1 MGLVRARWKLPAGLA
16 LWEWLSLRCGD
27 QLTTAAQS
35 LKFHLVS
42 VSKEITIQITD
53 FADLCSAGPMDVVVY
68 LFVVLCGSKEKATRT
83 LFDIY
88 CLIVNIVYSLVS
100 RGAP

>member
-1 MGLVRARWKLPAGLA
+1 MPGLVRARWKLPAGLA

-35 LKFHLVS
+35 LKFHLVLS
-42 VSKEITIQITD
+42 VSKEITIQIID

-88 CLIVNIVYSLVS
+88 CLIVIYSL
-100 RGAP
+100 